1 MTIPQSGI
9 AHSPKKWRPIMKST
23 RVLLLVSV
31 VLLCLVPAF
40 AADISGKWTTAIQT
54 GIGVMN
60 YTFDFKVEGAK
71 LTGKAVM
78 SMDGGSSESAITEGS
93 VKGDQISFVETLKVQ
108 GQELR
113 AEYKGKISGDEIN
126 CSRQVG
132 SYGTEDFV
140 IKRAK

>member
-1 MTIPQSGI
+1 
-9 AHSPKKWRPIMKST
+9 MKST

-31 VLLCLVPAF
+31 VILCLVPAS

-113 AEYKGKISGDEIN
+113 VEYKGTISGDEIHG
-126 CSRQVG
+126 SRQVG
-132 SYGTEDFV
+132 SYGDEEF
-140 IKRAK
+140 IAKRAK